1 MVRNILQEV
10 PPSALHRMRVA
21 FTIEETSLDSII
33 GRTAHILF
41 LENHE
46 LIQLF
51 LHTHPELLGE

>member
-10 PPSALHRMRVA
+10 RCDRLRRMSVN

-41 LENHE
+41 LENSE
-46 LIQLF
+46 LVQMF
-51 LHTHPELLGE
+51 LHTHPDLFS